1 MSYGKAPVAKTA
13 QRAAPYGTAPKNNA
27 PEEPRMIWV
36 GNIPWKA
43 NWQMLKDHMKQ
54 VGTVEF
60 CEVLSTVGEKGKPKS
75 KGSAMVRFSTEA
87 EAQNAIAML
96 NGSVIL
102 DRQINVGPWTGP
114 KPHSAQ
120 GGKGGAIPPQALQQ
134 MIAQMSKAGGNWAVK
149 GLTGFGR
156 SKVSGDPAQ
165 MVYVGSVSFQATWQ
179 QLKDHMAQAGT
190 VEFCELLTEGGI
202 EGAKKKGTAVVR
214 YSSAPEA
221 IRAIATLNGSNFQGR
236 NIIVDAWTKKSK

>member
-13 QRAAPYGTAPKNNA
+13 QRASPYGTAPKNES

-36 GNIPWKA
+36 GNLPWKA
-43 NWQMLKDHMKQ
+43 NWQALKDHMKQ

-60 CEVLSTVGEKGKPKS
+60 CEVLTTVGEKGFPKS
-75 KGSAMVRFSTEA
+75 KGSAMVRYSTEA

-114 KPHSAQ
+114 KPQAAQ
-120 GGKGGAIPPQALQQ
+120 GGRGAMNPQAMVKMMSQMANAGGAWP
-134 MIAQMSKAGGNWAVK
+134 KAMVGM
-149 GLTGFGR
+149 TGFGR
-156 SKVSGDPAQ
+156 SKVQGDPSQ

-179 QLKDHMAQAGT
+179 QLKDHMAQVGT
-190 VEFCELLTEGGI
+190 VEFCELLTEGGL

-214 YSSAPEA
+214 YSSAPEVA
-221 IRAIATLNGSNFQGR
+221 KAIAILNGSSFMGR
-236 NIIVDAWTKKSK
+236 NIIVDAWTKK